1 MIPLVECGEENVNYT
16 YLSCVG
22 NKYGDIY
29 EAQLEWARGS
39 KLNKNPIPEYYETI
53 IKPMFSGAKL

>member
-1 MIPLVECGEENVNYT
+1 MIPIVETNRDNVNYT

-29 EAQLEWARGS
+29 ESQLEWARGS
-39 KLNKNPIPEYYETI
+39 KLNKNPIPDYYKTI
-53 IKPMFSGAKL
+53 IRPMFKGAKL